1 MSMRTCASI
10 PAPKFRNVF
19 QQMTLALIRKGMI
32 LVTVTVRVLVVI
44 GFGTVTVSATGT
56 VTHENDFHRFRE
68 ILQYDF

>member
-1 MSMRTCASI
+1 MVGCMSMRTCASI

-44 GFGTVTVSATGT
+44 GFGTVTV
-56 VTHENDFHRFRE
+56 
-68 ILQYDF
+68 